1 MENKTLVNLEFP
13 KILGKIAAFASS
25 RAAKEKILTMQP
37 SVDQNEIYGWLNEI
51 EEYQNYS
58 EAGVKLN
65 TGAVNDIRELIEILE
80 SGSTVL
86 GADDFLKV
94 RANIEICGNVK
105 KNFEA
110 HTQGWAIKPTDRI
123 AERIKAMPPLIT
135 LCQRIDDCLDGHGQV
150 KNTASPA
157 LASIRREYSKN
168 VQDIEKQ
175 LNMFL
180 SSHTDDVQDHYF
192 TLRNE
197 RYVVPVLAASQSRI
211 QGIVHDQSATGQT
224 LFIEP
229 LQFLPMNNRLAQLR
243 LSEREEVRR
252 ILTSL
257 TAILCQS
264 KSAMTEQFETLIW
277 IDTVRARTEFSINYN
292 AKRPEISTEH
302 ELVLNKARHPLLHPN
317 CVPLDIK
324 MNKDQRCIIITG
336 PNGGGK
342 TVSLKTTGINALLM
356 QTGNFVLADAD
367 AKLPVFSEILS
378 DIGESQS
385 IEDHL
390 STFTAHLKRLKEISE
405 LADGKSLIL
414 IDEIC
419 VGTDPIEG
427 GALAS
432 GFLKEI
438 SGRGAFSIVTSHYDS
453 LKKVAFTTPGFINA
467 AMEFDYDTFKPT
479 FRFCLGIPGKSN
491 ALAMARSFGLP
502 ESILKDLVEANSGEH
517 KDEKGLIEAIE
528 RERNRA
534 EALRRSYVQKLTAMR
549 AKEAEID
556 ETLTQLREFRKTKRD
571 KLTEEYTSELRNK
584 MRDFERLISRLKST
598 IEKNHG
604 DEKSVEELRQALE
617 EARRAHADVR
627 GTKNKLEE
635 HQDDDKLTISNS
647 KESKSVEREQFT
659 KGVTVLW
666 KVNMRTGEFLKFVGK
681 DSAEVDFDGMTMR
694 VKLADLAIARRA
706 DKKQKQQTTG
716 AVYVQTPLVKTE
728 LDLRGMRYEEAIEE
742 LESYLKMVS
751 ETDAA
756 QVRIVHGKGTGALQK
771 AVESYLKNSPWKKK
785 FRPGRYGEGDLGVTV
800 ITFKQSEAT
809 EPEGYK
815 R

>member
-1 MENKTLVNLEFP
+1 MERKTLENLEFP
-13 KILGKIAAFASS
+13 KILGKIAVYASS
-25 RAAKEKILTMQP
+25 RAAKDYILKLEP
-37 SVDQNEIYGWLNEI
+37 STDPNEIRGWLSEI
-51 EEYQNYS
+51 EDYKNYS
-58 EAGVKLN
+58 EAGVRLN
-65 TGAVNDIRELIEILE
+65 TGSVNDIRELIEILN
-80 SGSTVL
+80 SGSTIL
-86 GADDFLKV
+86 GSEDFLKV
-94 RANIEICGNVK
+94 RANIQITGSLK
-105 KNFEA
+105 KNFESQ
-110 HTQGWAIKPTDRI
+110 TSGWAIRPTDRI
-123 AERIKAMPPLIT
+123 AERIKAMPPLIA
-135 LCQRIDDCLDGHGQV
+135 LCQRIDDCLDDHGQI

-157 LASIRREYSKN
+157 LASIRRDLVKN
-168 VQDIEKQ
+168 TAEIEKQ
-175 LNMFL
+175 LNLFL
-180 SSHTDDVQDHYF
+180 SSHADDIQDHYF

-197 RYVVPVLAASQSRI
+197 RYVVPVSAASQGRI

-243 LSEREEVRR
+243 LSEREEIRR
-252 ILTSL
+252 ILTAL
-257 TAILCQS
+257 TAVLCQS
-264 KSAMTEQFETLIW
+264 KSAMVEQFETLIW
-277 IDTVRARTEFSINYN
+277 LDTVRARSEFAVNYN
-292 AKRPEISTEH
+292 CHCPEISTEH

-342 TVSLKTTGINALLM
+342 TVSLKTTGLNALLM

-367 AKLPVFSEILS
+367 AKLPIFNQILS

-390 STFTAHLKRLKEISE
+390 STFTAHLKRLKEITD
-405 LADGKSLIL
+405 LADGNSLIL

-438 SGRGAFSIVTSHYDS
+438 ANRGAFSIVTSHYDS
-453 LKKVAFTTPGFINA
+453 LKKVAFTTPGFMNA

-502 ESILKDLVEANSGEH
+502 ESILKDLVEVNSGTHEN
-517 KDEKGLIEAIE
+517 EKGLIEAIE

-534 EALRRSYVQKLTAMR
+534 EALRRSYVQKLTALR
-549 AKEAEID
+549 TKEAEVD

-584 MRDFERLISRLKST
+584 MREFEALISALKTT
-598 IEKNHG
+598 INNN
-604 DEKSVEELRQALE
+604 SANANAAEELMNALNN
-617 EARRAHADVR
+617 ARNAHASVKQ
-627 GTKNKLEE
+627 TKAKLEE
-635 HQDDDKLTISNS
+635 QQNNEEVNTRKAFKEIDKTELKAGVDVIWKQNM
-647 KESKSVEREQFT
+647 R
-659 KGVTVLW
+659 KGV
-666 KVNMRTGEFLKFVGK
+666 FVKLSGK
-681 DSAEVDFDGMTMR
+681 DGAEIDFDGVTMR
-694 VKLADLAIARRA
+694 VKLSDLALAPKSNN
-706 DKKQKQQTTG
+706 KKAEPQNTG
-716 AVYVQTPLVKTE
+716 AVYVATPLVKTE
-728 LDLRGMRYEEAIEE
+728 LDLRGMRVEEALDE
-742 LESYLKMVS
+742 LDSYLKMVS
-751 ETDAA
+751 DTDAA
-756 QVRIVHGKGTGALQK
+756 QVFIIHGKGTGALQK
-771 AVESYLKNSPWKKK
+771 AVENYLKNSRWKRK

-800 ITFKQSEAT
+800 VTFKQAEAK